1 MFEFIP
7 HSKKARR
14 VHVQLSDTVEV
25 EKRKATVMLG
35 RAGSATRS
43 YHFNIIQL
51 ILAKTIRNFNF
62 NDNVFILREMI
73 NLKCF

>member
-35 RAGSATRS
+35 RAGSAIRS
-43 YHFNIIQL
+43 YHFNIIQVVV
-51 ILAKTIRNFNF
+51 IVIRHRHHHRHHHHHFHHHSQQQH
-62 NDNVFILREMI
+62 
-73 NLKCF
+73 